1 MLRQEKVL
9 KDFSDTIVID
19 GSLKKRADDVLAGL
33 TGTVAKAT
41 EIQAIQAAG
50 LLDMTEGLASNAKA
64 CKNSFNECS
73 ESGMSHTCSCSI
85 NLTFSHPSSN

>member
-1 MLRQEKVL
+1 MVCQEKVL
-9 KDFSDTIVID
+9 KDFSETVVID
-19 GSLKKRADDVLAGL
+19 GSLKKRADDVLTGL

-64 CKNSFNECS
+64 CKDSLNECS
-73 ESGMSHTCSCSI
+73 ELGTHVRV
-85 NLTFSHPSSN
+85 

>member
-1 MLRQEKVL
+1 MFTCQEKVL
-9 KDFSDTIVID
+9 KDFSETIVID

-50 LLDMTEGLASNAKA
+50 LLDMTEGLASNSKA
-64 CKNSFNECS
+64 CKDSFNECS
-73 ESGMSHTCSCSI
+73 ESGTYVCTSRIVILLYI
-85 NLTFSHPSSN
+85 N